1 VTESIFWR
9 NADMPYVELRRVEDG
24 RNVSY
29 APHSHKQWSIGAI
42 THGISTFQYRDDLY
56 PIKET
61 DLVMMNPDWVHT
73 CNPVD
78 NQPWAYLMMYVD
90 ADWLTQLR
98 FEAGLIPEKCWQDI
112 HQPMITLDQAS
123 NQTSNQTL
131 SQKEGNNHWYS
142 LYCEVAG
149 VLISTETDLLEKQ
162 SCFIDYITT
171 LMSWFSDAPQADLDK
186 APAPQENLNAVA
198 EFLDQSL
205 ATMPTLENLTTLANC
220 SEGHLIRSFRRQYGL
235 TPHAYLLNR
244 RIQKSRELL
253 QQGMELVDVA
263 QQLAFSDQAHFQRTF
278 KKLTATTPGQYQNNR
293 S

>member
-9 NADMPYVELRRVEDG
+9 NANMPYVELRRVKDG
-24 RNVSY
+24 RKVSY

-78 NQPWAYLMMYVD
+78 NQPWAYWMMYID

-98 FEAGLIPEKCWQDI
+98 FEAGLIPENCWQDI
-112 HQPMITLDQAS
+112 HQPMISPDQVADITS
-123 NQTSNQTL
+123 KQAHVNNQ
-131 SQKEGNNHWYS
+131 WYS
-142 LYCEVAG
+142 LYCELAEI
-149 VLISTETDLLEKQ
+149 LISTETGLLEKQ

-171 LMSWFSDAPQADLDK
+171 LMSWLSDAAQVDLDTALT
-186 APAPQENLNAVA
+186 APANLNAVA

-205 ATMPTLENLTTLANC
+205 ATTPRLEELTDLAKC

-253 QQGMELVDVA
+253 QQGIELADVA

>member
-1 VTESIFWR
+1 MTESIFWR
-9 NADMPYVELRRVEDG
+9 NANMPYVELRRVEDG
-24 RNVSY
+24 RKVSY

-42 THGISTFQYRDDLY
+42 TYGVSTFQYRDDLY

-78 NQPWAYLMMYVD
+78 NQPWTYWMMYID

-98 FEAGLIPEKCWQDI
+98 FEAGLITESRWQDI
-112 HQPMITLDQAS
+112 PQPMIKTDHL
-123 NQTSNQTL
+123 
-131 SQKEGNNHWYS
+131 YS
-142 LYCEVAG
+142 LYCDVAEIL
-149 VLISTETDLLEKQ
+149 VSEQADLLEKQ
-162 SCFIDYITT
+162 SCFIDFMNT
-171 LMSWFSDAPQADLDK
+171 LMNWLSDAPQAEENDALI
-186 APAPQENLNAVA
+186 PQKNLNTVA

-205 ATMPTLENLTTLANC
+205 TITPALEKLTALANC

-235 TPHAYLLNR
+235 TPHAYLINR

-253 QQGMELVDVA
+253 QEGMEIIDVA

>member
-1 VTESIFWR
+1 MTESIFWR

-24 RNVSY
+24 RKVNY

-78 NQPWAYLMMYVD
+78 NQPWAYWMMYVD

-112 HQPMITLDQAS
+112 HQPMITLDPASHQIS
-123 NQTSNQTL
+123 NQIL

-142 LYCEVAG
+142 LYCEVAE
-149 VLISTETDLLEKQ
+149 VLVSTEADLLEKQ

-171 LMSWFSDAPQADLDK
+171 LMSWFSDVPQTDLEK
-186 APAPQENLNAVA
+186 ASAPQENLSAVA

-205 ATMPTLENLTTLANC
+205 ATIPTLENLTALAKC

>member
-1 VTESIFWR
+1 MTESIFWR

-24 RNVSY
+24 RKVSY

-78 NQPWAYLMMYVD
+78 NQPWAYWMMYVD

-112 HQPMITLDQAS
+112 HQPMITLDQ
-123 NQTSNQTL
+123 TSNQIL
-131 SQKEGNNHWYS
+131 NHKEGNNHWYS
-142 LYCEVAG
+142 LYCEVAE
-149 VLISTETDLLEKQ
+149 VLVSTETDLLEKQ

-171 LMSWFSDAPQADLDK
+171 LMSWFSDAPQADLENTS
-186 APAPQENLNAVA
+186 APQESLSAVA

-205 ATMPTLENLTTLANC
+205 ATMPTLENLTALAKC

>member
-1 VTESIFWR
+1 MTESIFWR

-24 RNVSY
+24 RKVSY
-29 APHSHKQWSIGAI
+29 APHSHRQWSIGAI

-73 CNPVD
+73 CNPVA
-78 NQPWAYLMMYVD
+78 NQPWAYWMMYID

-123 NQTSNQTL
+123 NQIL
-131 SQKEGNNHWYS
+131 SQKEGSNHWYS
-142 LYCEVAG
+142 LYCEVAE
-149 VLISTETDLLEKQ
+149 VLINTETDLLEKQ
-162 SCFIDYITT
+162 SYFIDYITT
-171 LMSWFSDAPQADLDK
+171 LMSWFSDAPQADVDN
-186 APAPQENLNAVA
+186 ASAPQENLSAVA

-205 ATMPTLENLTTLANC
+205 ATMPTLENLTTLAKC

-253 QQGMELVDVA
+253 QQGIELVDVA

>member
-24 RNVSY
+24 RKVSY

-78 NQPWAYLMMYVD
+78 NQPWAYWMMYVD

-112 HQPMITLDQAS
+112 HQPMITLDQ
-123 NQTSNQTL
+123 TSNQTL
-131 SQKEGNNHWYS
+131 SQKEGSNNWYS
-142 LYCEVAG
+142 LYCEVAE
-149 VLISTETDLLEKQ
+149 VLISTETDLLEKK

-171 LMSWFSDAPQADLDK
+171 LMSWFSDAPQTDVDNAS
-186 APAPQENLNAVA
+186 APQENLSAVA

-205 ATMPTLENLTTLANC
+205 ATMPTLENLTAIANC